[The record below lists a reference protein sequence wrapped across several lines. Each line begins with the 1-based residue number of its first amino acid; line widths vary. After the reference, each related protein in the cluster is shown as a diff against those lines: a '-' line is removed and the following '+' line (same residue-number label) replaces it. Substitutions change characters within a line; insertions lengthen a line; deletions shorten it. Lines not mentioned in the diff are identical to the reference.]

1 MEGAARMTSDHAS
14 GDVDPFTTEYPP
26 VSYVIP
32 VLNDADALDKAV
44 DAVLRQDY
52 PGEQEVVIAVAPS
65 HDGSRELADRRAS
78 ADPRIHVVDNPAV
91 DIPAGINRAI
101 EAATGEVIV
110 RVDAHS
116 ELPDG
121 YTRRMVAE
129 LASTGAANVGGVM
142 HARGETPLQCSI
154 ARAYN
159 SGLGLGGGAYHSGVE
174 SGPGDSAYLGVFR
187 RAKVDRVG
195 WYDETIRRGEDY
207 ELNQRVIAAGGLVW
221 FVPDVRV
228 TYWPRARWGSLV
240 RQMYATGVW
249 RGELVRRR
257 TTMGLRY
264 AAAPG
269 LVLGL
274 AASGAAVAAEL
285 AGAPTWP
292 WAALHVSPVAY
303 AAFLG
308 FAAVRLGGPTAPD
321 RLRDVAVVAT
331 IHLTWGAGFLKGV
344 ALCARATVD
353 RSRVAAAL
361 PEPAD
366 GPPPGGTRPR
376 RRAG

>member
-1 MEGAARMTSDHAS
+1 MTTDHAS
-14 GDVDPFTTEYPP
+14 GDLDPFTTEYPP

-32 VLNDADALDKAV
+32 VLNDADALDNAV
-44 DAVLRQDY
+44 DAVLQQDY
-52 PGEQEVVIAVAPS
+52 PGQQEVVIAVAPS
-65 HDGSRELADRRAS
+65 HDRSRELADERAA
-78 ADPRIHVVDNPAV
+78 ADPRVHVVDNPAV

-101 EAATGEVIV
+101 EAATGEVVI

-121 YTRRMVAE
+121 YTRRMVRE
-129 LASTGAANVGGVM
+129 LSRTGAANVGGVM
-142 HARGETPLQCSI
+142 HARGQTPLQSSI

-159 SGLGLGGGAYHSGVE
+159 SGLGLGGGSYHSGVE

-187 RAKVDRVG
+187 RAAVDRVG
-195 WYDETIRRGEDY
+195 WYDESIRRGEDY
-207 ELNQRVIAAGGLVW
+207 ELNQRIIASGGLVW
-221 FVPDVRV
+221 FLPDVRV

-274 AASGAAVAAEL
+274 AASAGALVAQL
-285 AGAPTWP
+285 AGAPGWP
-292 WAALHVSPVAY
+292 WVVLHLTPAAYVFFLGY
-303 AAFLG
+303 AA
-308 FAAVRLGGPTAPD
+308 VKLGGPTLAD

-344 ALCARATVD
+344 VFGARTTVD
-353 RSRVAAAL
+353 RSRVAAGL
-361 PEPAD
+361 PEPAAD
-366 GPPPGGTRPR
+366 PRPGGTPSR
-376 RRAG
+376 RRAS